1 VKSRTHVFKF
11 LTPLTPSVEKIMNL
25 HEFRVFI
32 CQSLAD
38 QRIPDGRNFH
48 AALTELFK
56 ITGEEMCRV
65 YAT

>member
-1 VKSRTHVFKF
+1 MSSEYLFV
-11 LTPLTPSVEKIMNL
+11 
-25 HEFRVFI
+25 
-32 CQSLAD
+32 SLAD